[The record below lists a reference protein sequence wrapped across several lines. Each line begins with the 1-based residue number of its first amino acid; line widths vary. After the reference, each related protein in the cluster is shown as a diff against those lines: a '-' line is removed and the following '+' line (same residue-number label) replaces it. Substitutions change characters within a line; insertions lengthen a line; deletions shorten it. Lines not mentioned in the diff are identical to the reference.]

1 MKDSHRWKRWVALVG
16 LFGAS
21 SLSAQEVGV
30 TAGSFEVGAAG
41 NAQYSVP
48 ITVPPGAGGIEP
60 KLAIRYDAHGGDGH
74 LGLRFSLA
82 GLSSITRCPGTF
94 SQDGST
100 IPVRFTSTDR
110 YCLDGQRL
118 VSFQNGAVGAEYRT
132 EIESFQRIRSV
143 GGTAGNPSHFVVQT
157 KSGLTMTFGDSD
169 NSRLIHE
176 GNSVRYAWMLSRVED
191 SAGNWMRYTYNLGH
205 SSVISAGELRIT
217 SIEYAGNDAVGVSPP
232 SEISFHYILRQ
243 AVPLDGHYLGTR
255 IRRSRLLSRIDVK
268 HQGIVRRSY
277 HLSYEQKS
285 QAREI
290 LTGVKEC
297 LDINAYQCLPPTT
310 FLWITKE
317 GGLSNVNSGELP
329 ITASAYS
336 YFSGD
341 PAANGKQRLIGIST
355 ENNQLRSI
363 TATLSSSGTW
373 SYFTQQLGDL
383 PAYTWKKN
391 VADVNGD
398 GRTDIVLHANGS
410 EFQYYDGQYDVYRDY
425 IYVRTHL
432 GNGNGFGAAVRSEFY
447 KLRYVYRPCS
457 FNCNSVQSHDD
468 PTQELIDIAGG
479 TADTVDSTAEDSLQ
493 VETQSLQ
500 TTSAQTTST
509 GESTLPLLRF
519 SAGSYFGDSRGMGRQ
534 DLMLIAGDQSGY
546 VYFQPLLSNGNGS
559 FSLQGIGSLAFTH
572 RPRALHY
579 ADMTGDGLPDIGV
592 SHHSATGATIAVAPG
607 LGTGRVG
614 TAVTTQAT
622 GSFSGTYDQVAADI
636 NRDGSSDLIYLQHDG
651 SGLNGRVY
659 RSLGNGRYSTSPISW
674 RLPFYYSYTGSYR
687 PQLGDFNGDGIIDV
701 VYARTE
707 IGRYLLNPY
716 FGDGN
721 GNFIRQPQ
729 YDGGGY
735 FAAKPE
741 FVSADLQGDTQMKL
755 IAIARSNS
763 TPTRTSIGAPTHR
776 STTGSIEGGGIA
788 KSYDP
793 GTEANDPLTP
803 IEWLVGGITNG
814 LGAEIIIRYRRLTDG
829 GNYYAGVCGGYPI
842 RTVCAPLIAVKEH
855 ESSNGQHPRRLTSY
869 RYGALKADLQGRGL
883 QGFAWMEVKD
893 HATNV
898 TERTEYLQH
907 FPFTGQVKSVQVIPQ
922 GSVATQ
928 VTTTSYSYYV
938 TLNSTPRSYFVA
950 PTTIRENRYELASY
964 PKLINQKRTTFVYSP
979 SDRAHGNLTSSS
991 VLVGDDVG
999 TQFITS
1005 SQFEYQDDPARWHLG
1020 RMTRSTVTRSA
1031 PGVPSITRT
1040 SAFEYDPITGLLLA
1054 EIIEPDD
1061 ALLKQVTRHLRDG
1074 FGNIKQTT
1082 VSVPPPEDTTQ
1093 KTPITRSTSFGYD
1106 PSGRFQTSVSNPL
1119 GHTIMR
1125 QFRDWDGALVQE
1137 TDPNGLI
1144 TTYTYDGW
1152 GRRLR
1157 TTFNQHGVNRWASES
1172 RRWCKDAPAL
1182 CGAYRTP
1189 AVHGVYFLQT
1199 TGSDGREDIVV
1210 YDQLEREVRRA
1221 ARDPLGRWVEQYTQY
1236 DRRGWISAQSAPRFE
1251 GGPLYWNTQAHDA
1264 LGRVIES
1271 KLASGAVSTTSYD
1284 RLTVTVTD
1292 ALGRSESQVVD
1303 LLGNVIQVTDAQG
1316 GVLTH
1321 RYNAYDQLIE
1331 TTGPTGV
1338 VTQMEYDVRGFKTAM
1353 TDPSMG
1359 VWRYT
1364 HNGYGE
1370 LLAQTDAKG
1379 VTTTLVYDALGRLIR
1394 RKEPEGETVW
1404 TFDSLRK
1411 GSLTRVVGPGYVIDY
1426 RYTEFGAVKSIIRNI
1441 RRAPT
1446 PTGTTATL
1454 PVYNSYG
1461 ATSWNQKTL
1470 TYTYDSQGRV
1480 LDLVYPSGLTVRHGY
1495 TSRGALQTLTRV
1507 SDSHVYWKAQDWD
1520 LWGKTF
1526 ESKLGNGLTTQWYR
1540 DDKVGHLESIVTGSG
1555 AIQSLNYQWDLV
1567 GRLEWRE
1574 DARSGISETFVY
1586 DGLDRLTTATLTG
1599 VPGVSSSTLS
1609 LGYDAAGNITSKSD
1623 VGSYQYD
1630 PQRPFAVTQAG
1641 TRSYTYDPNGNL
1653 RSGDGRSLAW
1663 TSYNLPYRIHKGS
1676 AHADFLYGPDR
1687 ERLREVSYS
1696 TEEGGRVV
1704 YRFGAEYEELQRSSG
1719 IEARHHLLSPDGLIA
1734 IESHLGTQ
1742 KRVEYLHHDHLGS
1755 VDTVTNASAQVLQRY
1770 AYDAFGARRGASWGT
1785 GYSSFNF
1792 LVRFGFTGHAMIDA
1806 VGLIHMNG
1814 RVFDPKLARFISAD
1828 PFVQFPH
1835 HTQAHNRY
1843 SYLLNNPLN
1852 ATDPTGFF
1860 LKKLGRWLKKN
1871 LRTLVAV
1878 AITAVAP
1885 YASAAFGVWGA
1896 FATGF
1901 AAGLVG
1907 SGGDLKAGLI
1917 GALAAGA
1924 FYGISNT
1931 PLGKPQFGTLAHGG
1945 KIVAHGL
1952 TGGIAAKA
1960 SGGEFRHGFLSAGAS
1975 AFAAPWIHENVT
1987 PGNHALQ
1994 ITAAAVVGGTASELG
2009 GGKFG
2014 NGAVV
2019 AAFSYAFNQLTS
2031 SMRNGGR
2038 VSKWVGDKQFHPQR
2052 VECTNADC
2060 LLYGAGWDRTDSE
2073 TANWLAAREHQTL
2086 REFLVGVGNAASM
2099 IVFRTPLSGL
2109 GRAAGFVDFTAN
2121 AANSVIYSD
2130 TGAATSVVVGAG
2142 MQRAAG
2148 VTVSASTAT
2157 RVGVAAGA
2165 AAGLAHDAYQEAA
2178 ANR

>member
-1 MKDSHRWKRWVALVG
+1 MAMKDSHRWKQWVALVG

-94 SQDGST
+94 SQDGSAV
-100 IPVRFTSTDR
+100 PVRFTSTDR

-143 GGTAGNPSHFVVQT
+143 GGTAGNPDHFVVQT

-176 GNSVRYAWMLSRVED
+176 GNGARYAWMLSRVED
-191 SAGNWMRYTYNLGH
+191 SAGNYMRYTYNLGY
-205 SSVISAGELRIT
+205 SSTISQGELRIT
-217 SIEYAGNDAVGVSPP
+217 NIHYAANDAAGVSAP
-232 SEISFHYILRQ
+232 SEVQFHYTYRN
-243 AVPLDGHYLGTR
+243 AVPLSGYYLGTTV
-255 IRRSRLLSRIDVK
+255 RRTRLLSRIDIK
-268 HQGIVRRSY
+268 HQGAVRRSY
-277 HLSYEQKS
+277 HLQYEQKS
-285 QAREI
+285 RAREI
-290 LTGVKEC
+290 LTEVKEC
-297 LDINAYQCLPPTT
+297 LDLQGFQCMPPTN
-310 FLWITKE
+310 FLWVTKE
-317 GGLSNVNSGELP
+317 GSLSGVSSGELP
-329 ITASAYS
+329 VTASDYKF
-336 YFSGD
+336 FSGD
-341 PAANGKQRLIGIST
+341 PKANGKQELIGIST
-355 ENNQLRSI
+355 KNNQLSVI
-363 TATLSSSGTW
+363 TAALSSSGSWTY
-373 SYFTQQLGDL
+373 SSVRQLGSL
-383 PAYTWKKN
+383 AALSWKRN

-398 GRTDIVLHANGS
+398 GRTDLVLHANGS
-410 EFQYYDGQYDVYRDY
+410 EYQYYDGQHDVYRDY
-425 IYVRTHL
+425 VYIRTHL
-432 GNGNGFGAAVRSEFY
+432 GTASGFSAAISSEFSN
-447 KLRYVYRPCS
+447 LRYVYRACYS
-457 FNCNSVQSHDD
+457 NCYSVQST
-468 PTQELIDIAGG
+468 PGAELLDAVEM
-479 TADTVDSTAEDSLQ
+479 TADMIDSTLDNTIQPGTLSSE
-493 VETQSLQ
+493 
-500 TTSAQTTST
+500 TTSSQTSSTSS
-509 GESTLPLLRF
+509 GSTVPLIRF
-519 SAGSYFGDSRGMGRQ
+519 ATESYFADSRGTGLQ
-534 DLMLIAGDQSGY
+534 DLMLIAGDQASSVHYQHFLSEGDGRFSVQY
-546 VYFQPLLSNGNGS
+546 YGSTYFSQ
-559 FSLQGIGSLAFTH
+559 

-579 ADMTGDGLPDIGV
+579 ADMTGDGVPDLAV
-592 SHHSATGATIAVAPG
+592 SHHTDIAAIMAVLPGQGNGRLGASIS
-607 LGTGRVG
+607 
-614 TAVTTQAT
+614 TQAS
-622 GSFSGTYDQVAADI
+622 GSFSGIYDQVAVDI
-636 NRDGSSDLIYLQHDG
+636 NRDGSSDLLYLQHSG
-651 SGLNGRVY
+651 SSLNGRAY
-659 RSLGNGRYSTSPISW
+659 LSQGNGRFKTSPVSW
-674 RLPFYYSYTGSYR
+674 RLPFNHSSGGSFR

-707 IGRYLLNPY
+707 AGAYILNPY
-716 FGDGN
+716 FGDGS
-721 GNFIRQPQ
+721 GSFTAQPQ
-729 YDGGGY
+729 LNGGGY
-735 FAAKPE
+735 YAAKPE
-741 FVSADLQGDTQMKL
+741 FVAVDLIGDTQMQL
-755 IAIARSNS
+755 VGIARSS
-763 TPTRTSIGAPTHR
+763 SSSTRTAIGVGRYSEASGTVQ
-776 STTGSIEGGGIA
+776 GGGIA
-788 KSYDP
+788 KSYDLS
-793 GTEANDPLTP
+793 TETNNPLTP
-803 IEWLVGGITNG
+803 IEWLVGGIVNG
-814 LGAEIIIRYRRLTDG
+814 LDAEIIIRYRRLTDG
-829 GNYYAGVCGGYPI
+829 GNYLPGSCGGYPI
-842 RTVCAPLIAVKEH
+842 RTLCAPFVVVAEH
-855 ESSNGQHPRRLTSY
+855 ESSNGQHGRRRISY

-898 TERTEYLQH
+898 TERTEYFQH
-907 FPFTGQVKSVQVIPQ
+907 FPLTGQVKRVDVTPE
-922 GSVATQ
+922 GYAATQ
-928 VTTTSYSYYV
+928 VTTTSYSYYT

-950 PTTIRENRYELASY
+950 PTTIREYRYELASY

-979 SDRAHGNLTSSS
+979 SDRAHGNLTSST
-991 VLVGDDVG
+991 VLVDDDQG
-999 TQFITS
+999 TQFVTA
-1005 SQFEYQDDPARWHLG
+1005 SQFEYQDNPAQWHLG

-1157 TTFNQHGVNRWASES
+1157 TTFNQHGVNRWTSES
-1172 RRWCKDAPAL
+1172 RRWCKDAPVL

-1411 GSLTRVVGPGYVIDY
+1411 GSLTRVVGRGYVIDY
-1426 RYTEFGAVKSIIRNI
+1426 GYTDFGAVKSISRKV

-1446 PTGTTATL
+1446 PTGTSTSL
-1454 PVYNSYG
+1454 PPYDSYG
-1461 ATSWNQKTL
+1461 ATSWNQKLL
-1470 TYTYDSQGRV
+1470 TYTYDGQGRIQ
-1480 LDLVYPSGLTVRHGY
+1480 DLVYPSGLTVRHAY

-1507 SDSHVYWKAQDWD
+1507 SDSHVYWQAQDWD

-1555 AIQSLNYQWDLV
+1555 AIQSLNYQWDLI

-1574 DARSGISETFVY
+1574 DARSGIRETFVY

-1609 LGYDAAGNITSKSD
+1609 LGYDAAGNITRKSD

-1852 ATDPTGFF
+1852 ATDPSGFF
-1860 LKKLGRWLKKN
+1860 LKKLFKGIKRALRSVIRALGPQISQALVLGAGAYCGAGCAAFAQYQVSRAFGASPTQALRDAIISGGATWAFPPTDSGGILPSFNDTARASIILRRVDRGSSPSLAPSTLTAGGLAGPQSNTITGMLANGGTSSEVGNGKFANGVETEAYKN
-1871 LRTLVAV
+1871 AQGEKNAEGSDAYYYQDEFIELAAEMRYLGKFDNNNRRTFRGKVVGFIADMAGLMRPSASVEFGTGYFRRIRTIQVKRQWYARSTQKPLGNEIV
-1878 AITAVAP
+1878 GAP
-1885 YASAAFGVWGA
+1885 YEVI
-1896 FATGF
+1896 
-1901 AAGLVG
+1901 
-1907 SGGDLKAGLI
+1907 DLD
-1917 GALAAGA
+1917 
-1924 FYGISNT
+1924 
-1931 PLGKPQFGTLAHGG
+1931 GTF
-1945 KIVAHGL
+1945 
-1952 TGGIAAKA
+1952 
-1960 SGGEFRHGFLSAGAS
+1960 S
-1975 AFAAPWIHENVT
+1975 
-1987 PGNHALQ
+1987 PGY
-1994 ITAAAVVGGTASELG
+1994 VYE
-2009 GGKFG
+2009 G
-2014 NGAVV
+2014 NGLY
-2019 AAFSYAFNQLTS
+2019 SRPLTIV
-2031 SMRNGGR
+2031 NGAP
-2038 VSKWVGDKQFHPQR
+2038 VEWEIIKVGQ
-2052 VECTNADC
+2052 
-2060 LLYGAGWDRTDSE
+2060 
-2073 TANWLAAREHQTL
+2073 
-2086 REFLVGVGNAASM
+2086 
-2099 IVFRTPLSGL
+2099 
-2109 GRAAGFVDFTAN
+2109 
-2121 AANSVIYSD
+2121 
-2130 TGAATSVVVGAG
+2130 
-2142 MQRAAG
+2142 
-2148 VTVSASTAT
+2148 
-2157 RVGVAAGA
+2157 
-2165 AAGLAHDAYQEAA
+2165 
-2178 ANR
+2178 